1 MKRALVVLGHSE
13 HAGML
18 RAAKLLADAAP
29 RHGWQLDFVL
39 AAPHP
44 LVAASGL
51 PAERIAYLPALRGW
65 RRWSARVTLPA
76 TVLRLARHARAAD
89 LLYACTL
96 SSFPYCLL
104 AGRLAR
110 RPQVTHV
117 YSSYE
122 DGAPYRKHLLARARH
137 VVAPSADSL
146 ALAERALGGFCVGT
160 RAHVVYN
167 GMDVAEIARTA
178 DGPAP
183 AGLGP
188 DGLPRI
194 GMVGNLDPRKNP
206 TLLLEAAARVQR
218 TFGRLRVVLVGAFRD
233 AAYETRVRAAIASL
247 GLDHAVTTTGFL
259 RNPFPAVRTLDVLVH
274 PARRDPFPLALL
286 EGMALARPIVATAVG
301 GIPEMI
307 ADGESGVLVPPDD
320 ADALATALEALL
332 GDPARCRRLGAAAHD
347 RLTTR
352 FSLERFAAG
361 MFDAFDQAVADGRC

>member
-117 YSSYE
+117 YSSY
-122 DGAPYRKHLLARARH
+122 GAGAAYRKHLLGRARH

-146 ALAERALGGFCVGT
+146 ALARRALGEFAAGT
-160 RAHVVYN
+160 RARVVYN
-167 GMDVAEIARTA
+167 GMDVERIARA
-178 DGPAP
+178 AAAPLP
-183 AGLGP
+183 AGVALGGGP
-188 DGLPRI
+188 TV
-194 GMVGNLDPRKNP
+194 GMVGHLGARKNP
-206 TLLLEAAARVQR
+206 AALVEAMAEVRAAVPGARA
-218 TFGRLRVVLVGAFRD
+218 LLVGAFRD
-233 AAYETRVRAAIASL
+233 PAYERSVRERARAL
-247 GLDHAVTTTGFL
+247 GLADAVAVTGFL
-259 RNPFPAVRTLDVLVH
+259 ANPFPVVAQLDLLVH
-274 PARRDPFPLALL
+274 PALRDPFPLALL
-286 EGMALARPIVATAVG
+286 EIGRA
-301 GIPEMI
+301 
-307 ADGESGVLVPPDD
+307 S
-320 ADALATALEALL
+320 
-332 GDPARCRRLGAAAHD
+332 CR
-347 RLTTR
+347 
-352 FSLERFAAG
+352 ER
-361 MFDAFDQAVADGRC
+361 V